1 MNNTQQILSK
11 KEEYASRIERIRE
24 RMRDAGLDAVL
35 VTDPLNVSYVS
46 AFWEYVAIRM
56 EAVLI
61 PLESDCVFLVSKNE
75 YEYATRVS
83 WIPDVRYYTEFP
95 EEGRHQN
102 PVELLADVVRE
113 KKLERAAIGVECDFM
128 PVNEMARISAALS
141 QATLKDASSVL
152 TRCRMVKSAY
162 EVDMLKKAG
171 KVAVAGWQAALKV
184 AKPGMREFEI
194 GQAARAAA
202 TETAAEMMDPRE
214 DRHHSPIVDGV
225 QMIQAGHR
233 SSISHGRGST
243 NRLKHGDMVAMC
255 FCLTNQFKG
264 YRVGFAR
271 NFALGRPTPEM
282 VKVYDM
288 LYEAQQA
295 ALAELRPGVEASH
308 LDRLV
313 REMIDGA
320 GYGAFIE
327 HRLGRG
333 VGMLY
338 AEAPDLKEGDDT
350 VIEAG
355 MCLSI
360 EPAVYMSGKWG
371 IEIEDSVHV
380 TEDGYEFLTVAPEP
394 ELPVI

>member
-1 MNNTQQILSK
+1 MNPQEILPK

-24 RMRDAGLDAVL
+24 RMRDVGLDGIL

-46 AFWEYVAIRM
+46 AFWEYVPIRM

-61 PLESDCVFLVSKNE
+61 PLEGDCAFLVSKNE

-95 EEGRHQN
+95 EEGRRQN

-113 KKLERAAIGVECDFM
+113 KKLERTVIGVECDYM

-141 QATLKDASSVL
+141 RATLRDASPVL

-171 KVAVAGWQAALKV
+171 KVAVAGWQAALRA

-202 TETAAEMMDPRE
+202 TGTAAEMMDPRD

-225 QMIQAGHR
+225 QLIQAGHR

-271 NFALGRPTPEM
+271 NFALGKPTPEM

-295 ALAELRPGVEASH
+295 ALSELRPGVAASH

-313 REMIDGA
+313 REMIDDA

-360 EPAVYMSGKWG
+360 EPAVYMKGKWG